1 MSRPITTHPFPQP
14 LHLPLRNQVT
24 NLFLPISGYFDQKI
38 DEITCACLVITLKGL
53 NSLCNTIV
61 MTISNPMR
69 SVIDCLESVSDP
81 AVAYFSFETD
91 DTGEYGAI
99 RANKEGLRRYALEL
113 LKKSVEMEEKRDG
126 QVLCFQPYEWLV
138 SDAGYD
144 LIRCVKPEYASR
156 TEILASNASR
166 MSVMPGGA
174 TNSKQQGCFT
184 AVLAI
189 AASCLC
195 TAALLIRLFS

>member
-1 MSRPITTHPFPQP
+1 
-14 LHLPLRNQVT
+14 
-24 NLFLPISGYFDQKI
+24 
-38 DEITCACLVITLKGL
+38 
-53 NSLCNTIV
+53 

-69 SVIDCLESVSDP
+69 SVIDCLESASDP

-126 QVLCFQPYEWLV
+126 QVLCFHHYEWLV

-156 TEILASNASR
+156 TEILASSLAHKTA
-166 MSVMPGGA
+166 MPGGA
-174 TNSKQQGCFT
+174 VNGKQQGCF
-184 AVLAI
+184 AAILAI
-189 AASCLC
+189 ATTCLC